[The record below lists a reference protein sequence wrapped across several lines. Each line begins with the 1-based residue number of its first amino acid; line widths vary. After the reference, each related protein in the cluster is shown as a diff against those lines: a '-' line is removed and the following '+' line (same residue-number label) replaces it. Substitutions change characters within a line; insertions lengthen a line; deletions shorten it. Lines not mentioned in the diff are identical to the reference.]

1 MIIMSTPNV
10 KVVIGAN
17 LGDEGK
23 GLVSGCLAETAIGS
37 GEKVLTVFFNGTIQR
52 AHTTRGKILH
62 CTGAGDLI
70 GGDTYYHPRFV
81 VDPIALWLVKASVY
95 IDPRCRVILPCDVMR
110 NRKKEI
116 NRGDKKHG
124 SCGMGLFE
132 AVKRSTDYL
141 VEVQDFYDP
150 YNLYKKVKKI
160 EEEYNDAFENDELYN
175 LDNWMRAVAYVIE
188 NCQIK
193 KFEEVYSSYDTIIYE
208 GGQGLLLDQ
217 ANRGDFPHLTPS
229 SVGAYNIAN
238 DIAALNLPTDIFYVS
253 RTYMTRHGAGP
264 MEAECEKK
272 DINASIVDKTN
283 EENPWQ
289 GKLRFGFLNTDTL
302 FDRVKRDLN
311 QYGSKVN
318 ANMVFTQLNYTDNK
332 IAYGENDFR
341 EIVKPDFIKNVF
353 GSDREDEM
361 FRVI

>member
-1 MIIMSTPNV
+1 MATKI
-10 KVVIGAN
+10 KVVTGASY
-17 LGDEGK
+17 GDEGK

-37 GEKVLTVFFNGTIQR
+37 GEKVLTVFYNGTVQR

-70 GGDTYYHPRFV
+70 GGSTYYHSQFV
-81 VDPIALWLVKASVY
+81 VDPIALWLTEASVY
-95 IDPRCRVILPCDVMR
+95 IDPHCRIILPCDVMR

-116 NRGDKKHG
+116 ARGEKRHG

-132 AVKRSTDYL
+132 SVKRSANSNYL
-141 VEVQDFYDP
+141 VEAAELYDAYTL
-150 YNLYKKVKKI
+150 YNKVKRI
-160 EEEYNDAFENDELYN
+160 QSEYNDAFENDELYN

-193 KFEEVYSSYDTIIYE
+193 KFEEVYPSYDTIIYE

-332 IAYGENDFR
+332 IACGENDFR
-341 EIVKPDFIKNVF
+341 EIVKPDFIRNVF

-361 FRVI
+361 FRVM

>member
-1 MIIMSTPNV
+1 MAIEV
-10 KVVIGAN
+10 KVVTGSN
-17 LGDEGK
+17 YGDCGK
-23 GLVSGCLAETAIGS
+23 GLVSGCLAEAAMSQG
-37 GEKVLTVFFNGTIQR
+37 KRVLTVFMNGGSQR
-52 AHTTRGKILH
+52 GHTSRNQVLH
-62 CTGAGDLI
+62 CVGAGNLI
-70 GGDTYYHPRFV
+70 GGDTYYHHKFLL
-81 VDPIALWLVKASVY
+81 DPITLWLTGETVY
-95 IDPRCRVILPCDVMR
+95 IDPRCRVILPCDVVR

-116 NRGDKKHG
+116 SRGDKKHG
-124 SCGMGLFE
+124 SCGMGIFE
-132 AVKRSTDYL
+132 ASKRSADVSLCVYAMELLYPYSLYKRVKRIQET
-141 VEVQDFYDP
+141 
-150 YNLYKKVKKI
+150 
-160 EEEYNDAFENDELYN
+160 YNDQMEHDDLYN
-175 LDNWMRAVAYVIE
+175 LDNWMRAVAYVTE

-193 KFEEVYSSYDTIIYE
+193 TFDEVYPDYDTIIYE

-217 ANRGDFPHLTPS
+217 SNVGDFPHLTPS
-229 SVGAYNIAN
+229 SVGGYNIAS
-238 DIAALNLPTDIFYVS
+238 DIAALNLPTSIYYVS

-332 IAYGENDFR
+332 IACGENDFR

-353 GSDREDEM
+353 GSDREDSM
-361 FRVI
+361 FKVM

>member
-1 MIIMSTPNV
+1 MATKI
-10 KVVIGAN
+10 KVVTGASY
-17 LGDEGK
+17 GDEGK

-37 GEKVLTVFFNGTIQR
+37 GEKVLTVFYNGTVQR

-70 GGDTYYHPRFV
+70 GGSTYYHSQFV
-81 VDPIALWLVKASVY
+81 VDPIALWLTEASVY
-95 IDPRCRVILPCDVMR
+95 IDPHCRIILPCDVMR

-116 NRGDKKHG
+116 ARGEKRHG

-132 AVKRSTDYL
+132 SVKRSANPNYL
-141 VEVQDFYDP
+141 VEAAELYDAYTL
-150 YNLYKKVKKI
+150 YNKVKRI
-160 EEEYNDAFENDELYN
+160 QSEYNDAFENDELYN

-193 KFEEVYSSYDTIIYE
+193 KFEEVYPSYDTIIYE

-217 ANRGDFPHLTPS
+217 SNVGDFPHLTPS
-229 SVGAYNIAN
+229 SVGGYNIAS
-238 DIAALNLPTDIFYVS
+238 DIAALNLPTSIYYVS

-272 DINASIVDKTN
+272 DINPNIVDKTN

-289 GKLRFGFLNTDTL
+289 GKLRFGYLNTDSL
-302 FDRVKRDLN
+302 YNRVRQDLS
-311 QYGSKVN
+311 QYGSKVE

-332 IAYGENDFR
+332 LCVGNNQLIEIA
-341 EIVKPDFIKNVF
+341 KPDFIHSIL
-353 GSDREDEM
+353 GSDREDNM
-361 FRVI
+361 FKVM

>member
-1 MIIMSTPNV
+1 MSQKV

-23 GLVSGCLAETAIGS
+23 GLVSYCLGETAIDS
-37 GEKVLTVFFNGTIQR
+37 GERVLTVLYNGGAQR
-52 AHTTRGKILH
+52 AHTARGKIFH
-62 CTGAGDLI
+62 CTGTSDFI
-70 GGDTYYHPRFV
+70 GGDTYYHHKFLL
-81 VDPIALWLVKASVY
+81 DPITLWLTGETVY
-95 IDPRCRVILPCDVMR
+95 IDPHCRVILPCDVMR

-124 SCGMGLFE
+124 SCGMGIFE
-132 AVKRSTDYL
+132 ASKRSANPNYL
-141 VEVQDFYDP
+141 VEAAELYDAYTL
-150 YNLYKKVKKI
+150 YNKVKRI
-160 EEEYNDAFENDELYN
+160 QSEYNDAFENDELYN
-175 LDNWMRAVAYVIE
+175 LDNWMRAVAYVIK

-193 KFEEVYSSYDTIIYE
+193 KFEEVYPSYDTIIYE

-272 DINASIVDKTN
+272 DINPNIIDKTN

-289 GKLRFGFLNTDTL
+289 GKLRFGYLNTDSL
-302 FDRVKRDLN
+302 YNRVQQDLS
-311 QYGSKVN
+311 QYGSKVE

-332 IAYGENDFR
+332 LCVGNNQLIEIA
-341 EIVKPDFIKNVF
+341 KPDFIHSVF
-353 GSDREDEM
+353 GSDKEDNM
-361 FRVI
+361 FEVT

>member
-1 MIIMSTPNV
+1 MATKI
-10 KVVIGAN
+10 KVVTGASY
-17 LGDEGK
+17 GDEGK

-37 GEKVLTVFFNGTIQR
+37 DEKVLTVFYNGTVQR

-70 GGDTYYHPRFV
+70 GGSTYYHSQFV
-81 VDPIALWLVKASVY
+81 VDPIALWLTEASVY
-95 IDPRCRVILPCDVMR
+95 IDPRCRIILPCDVMR

-116 NRGDKKHG
+116 ARGEKRHG

-132 AVKRSTDYL
+132 AVKRSADVSLCVYAMEL
-141 VEVQDFYDP
+141 LYP
-150 YNLYKKVKKI
+150 YSLYKRVKRI
-160 EEEYNDAFENDELYN
+160 QETYNDQMEHDDLYN
-175 LDNWMRAVAYVIE
+175 LDNWMRAVAYVTE

-193 KFEEVYSSYDTIIYE
+193 TFDEVYPDYDTIIYE

-217 ANRGDFPHLTPS
+217 SNVGDFPHLTPS
-229 SVGAYNIAN
+229 SVGGYNIAS
-238 DIAALNLPTDIFYVS
+238 DIAALNLPTSIYYVS

-272 DINASIVDKTN
+272 DINPDIVDKTN

-289 GKLRFGFLNTDTL
+289 GKLRFGYLNTDSL
-302 FDRVKRDLN
+302 YNRVRQDLS
-311 QYGSKVN
+311 QYGSEVE

-332 IAYGENDFR
+332 LCVGNNQLIEIA
-341 EIVKPDFIKNVF
+341 KPDFIHSIL
-353 GSDREDEM
+353 GSDREDSM
-361 FRVI
+361 FKVM